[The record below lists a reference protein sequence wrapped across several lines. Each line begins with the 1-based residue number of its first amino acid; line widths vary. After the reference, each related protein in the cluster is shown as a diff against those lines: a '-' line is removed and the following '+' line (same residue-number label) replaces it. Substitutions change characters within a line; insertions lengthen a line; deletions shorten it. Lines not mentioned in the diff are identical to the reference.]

1 MFSGNVGLMDA
12 IELDIGEI
20 LPIEVSNTKE
30 IRRMV
35 RTYCLPIASRGV
47 KSVPKASKVKTRG
60 LCLDI

>member
-1 MFSGNVGLMDA
+1 M
-12 IELDIGEI
+12 GEI
-20 LPIEVSNTKE
+20 LPIEVSNKKE
-30 IRRMV
+30 IRRIV